1 MNFSVVTPTGSIV
14 ECEIVEVTIPGALGE
29 FAVMPEHRP
38 AVMMV
43 GGGELTYV
51 TAKGSERI
59 FVKGGIAE
67 IGPTHVTL
75 LTDVAVTP
83 EGLAAGFDG
92 KARRFD
98 DVEYLTDDIL
108 LKQLTEDNFANAVGS
123 P

>member
-14 ECEIVEVTIPGALGE
+14 ECEITEVTIPGALGE

-51 TAKGSERI
+51 TDKGSERI

-75 LTDVAVTP
+75 LTDIAVTP
-83 EGLAAGFDG
+83 AGLNAGFDA
-92 KARRFD
+92 KSRRFD
-98 DVEYLTDDIL
+98 DVEYLTDEIL
-108 LKQLTEDNFANAVGS
+108 LKQLTEDNFADAVGS
-123 P
+123 V